1 MGSFLKALYALT
13 NHLYLESVY
22 AVNFQPQRRKHKRF
36 QRRLKS
42 KIELTHNSVE
52 FDGITE
58 DLSQGGAFIS
68 TSGWSEVQ
76 EHDKTTVRLSL
87 PPEMT
92 GQSDT
97 LILQCPAVVRRAEN
111 DRGGI
116 ALQFAKQLKTFDV
129 LR

>member
-1 MGSFLKALYALT
+1 
-13 NHLYLESVY
+13 
-22 AVNFQPQRRKHKRF
+22 VNVQAERRKHKRF
-36 QRRLKS
+36 KRRLKS
-42 KIELTHNSVE
+42 NIELTRNYVE

-68 TSGWSEVQ
+68 TPSWSDVQ
-76 EHDKTTVRLSL
+76 ENDKTTVRLFL

-97 LILQCPAVVRRAEN
+97 LILQGTAVVRRAEK

-116 ALQFAKQLKTFDV
+116 ALQFIKQLKTFDV

>member
-1 MGSFLKALYALT
+1 
-13 NHLYLESVY
+13 VD
-22 AVNFQPQRRKHKRF
+22 VQPERRKYKRF

-42 KIELTHNSVE
+42 KIELTHDPVE
-52 FDGITE
+52 LDGITE

-68 TSGWSEVQ
+68 TPSWPAFQ
-76 EHDKTTVRLSL
+76 ENDETMVRLFL

-97 LILQCPAVVRRAEN
+97 LILQGPAAVRRAEIG
-111 DRGGI
+111 RAGI
-116 ALQFAKQLKTFDV
+116 ALQFIKQLKTFDV

>member
-1 MGSFLKALYALT
+1 MDFVLD
-13 NHLYLESVY
+13 
-22 AVNFQPQRRKHKRF
+22 RRKHIRLQKRF
-36 QRRLKS
+36 TS
-42 KIELTHNSVE
+42 KIKLTHRHVE

-58 DLSQGGAFIS
+58 DVAQDGAFIS
-68 TSGWSEVQ
+68 SPSWFEVQ
-76 EHDKTTVRLSL
+76 EEDKLTLRLFL

-97 LILQCPAVVRRAEN
+97 LILHGPAVVRRVAN

-116 ALQFAKQLKTFDV
+116 ALQFINQLKTFDV